1 MGVFFWSM
9 GDDILHLEV
18 DFGSLGLCERLLGV
32 WEPNWNLL
40 LSILALRGKLRLLSL
55 NICLMELI
63 VGHWE
68 SICGVSGSTVGLVES
83 ILGLYESILSLWAGG
98 RDLVS

>member
-1 MGVFFWSM
+1 M
-9 GDDILHLEV
+9 GDDILPLEV
-18 DFGSLGLCERLLGV
+18 DFGSLGVDFWTLWERLLGV
-32 WEPNWNLL
+32 WEHNWNLL
-40 LSILALRGKLRLLSL
+40 VSIIALRGKLRTLSL

-68 SICGVSGSTVGLVES
+68 SIFGVSGSTVGLVES